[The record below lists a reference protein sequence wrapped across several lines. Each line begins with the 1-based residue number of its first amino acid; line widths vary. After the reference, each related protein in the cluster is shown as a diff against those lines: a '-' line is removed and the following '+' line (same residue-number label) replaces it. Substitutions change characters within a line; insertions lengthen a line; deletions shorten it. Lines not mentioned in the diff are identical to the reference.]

1 MTRFVSCMI
10 FMMMLLSCD
19 KHESPRHQNN
29 VVHSNRP
36 VLSVDDV
43 VLAEGQW
50 IDFHTKQTWSGEE
63 FSALDDDARQ
73 KVDMGYD
80 GRYLVN
86 HGSKVYKTRFHLA
99 AITPEEYSAIKTR
112 DELMAWIDDVDW
124 SNAPMSF
131 NEFTSTPMCVAFK
144 TYLPEEENCYGII
157 RIAETKSG
165 FIRFSFKFCDITSN
179 PDYTNPRHV
188 SISNGRLYVDGR
200 EFYVKGAAATMCH
213 SLMSEYGA
221 NVCRIYSASSRTR
234 GLLDEL
240 YDNGLMCYVGL
251 PAKAYSSFQ
260 EGNPTYDDPSYRA
273 AAIASVIEIV
283 EELKDH
289 PAVLCWS
296 LGNELEVNGNATR
309 EGYFKYYGELAAAV
323 HDADPNHPV
332 TAAFTGIPTAFKI
345 SKINE
350 YCPDLDFLSFNSY
363 YNVLK
368 KYEATAPQSY
378 TQMLQDYGWNKPYM
392 ITEFGPT
399 GTWDRGDAELK
410 MRINEWDA
418 LIQLTS
424 EQAAEKYIECWK
436 LIRNYRNCLGSIT
449 FWWGYQTHGQV
460 LGWYPFFTKDL
471 VPLTAVEAM
480 ESCWKGTKYSPRSPL
495 ITDWASSIELNGKN
509 LAAPSMSSTGQSEK
523 NPVLAPGQKCTAK
536 VKAACRSG
544 SKSALRYKWFIY
556 KDCTYTRQSGSLA
569 WTDSEYVYSIYGDHK
584 SMNEDART
592 ELFTDRTL
600 KEVSF
605 TAPSEPGNYRLYVIV
620 TDVSVKMAASA
631 CLNFQVKN

>member
-1 MTRFVSCMI
+1 MNRGMSFLMLLLT
-10 FMMMLLSCD
+10 LLSCD
-19 KHESPRHQNN
+19 KHESARQHHDSQISRRHVLN
-29 VVHSNRP
+29 VENVI
-36 VLSVDDV
+36 LT
-43 VLAEGQW
+43 EGQW
-50 IDFHTKQTWSGEE
+50 LDFHSQEQWSTVELA
-63 FSALDDDARQ
+63 ALDNDARQ
-73 KVDMGYD
+73 KVDVGYSG
-80 GRYLVN
+80 GRLGN
-86 HGSKVYKTRFHLA
+86 HGSKVYKTRFHLTELKEA
-99 AITPEEYSAIKTR
+99 EYSAIRTR
-112 DELMAWIDDVDW
+112 DDLMACVDDVNW
-124 SNAPMSF
+124 SNVP
-131 NEFTSTPMCVAFK
+131 TSLGETIITPAHIAFK
-144 TYLPEEENCYGII
+144 TYLPGEGNCYGLMKISKVSPS
-157 RIAETKSG
+157 AVHL
-165 FIRFSFKFCDITSN
+165 SFKFCDISSN
-179 PDYTNPRHV
+179 PDYNQPRKV
-188 SISNGRLYVDGR
+188 TVSNGRLYVDGQ

-213 SLMSEYGA
+213 SLMADYEA
-221 NVCRIYSASSRTR
+221 NVCRIYGASKQTR

-240 YDNGLMCYVGL
+240 HDNGVMCYLGL
-251 PAKAYSSFQ
+251 PAKAYSSFS
-260 EGNPTYDDPSYRA
+260 EGEATYDDPSYRA

-323 HDADPNHPV
+323 HDTDPNHPV

-584 SMNEDART
+584 SMNEDARA